1 MANELYPIFLKV
13 HQFDTLIIGGGEVGL
28 EKLTFLLKSS
38 PNACVTLVG
47 KQIKQEIK
55 VLASG
60 HTNVTLLEREFFNED
75 LTGIQ
80 IVIIATEDHE
90 TNVSIRNEAKSRDI
104 LVNVAD
110 TPDLCDFY
118 LGSIVT
124 KGDLKV
130 AISTN
135 GKSPTIAKRLKQ
147 VLNEALPDEMDGL
160 LQSMREIRDRLKGN
174 FGFKVKK
181 LNHITQSLV
190 SGEQSENP
198 CPEGCPLAQ
207 KH

>member
-1 MANELYPIFLKV
+1 MANELYPVFLKV
-13 HQFDTLIIGGGEVGL
+13 HTFDTLIVGGGDVGL
-28 EKLTFLLKSS
+28 EKLTFLLRSS
-38 PNACVTLVG
+38 PKAKVTLIG
-47 KQIKQEIK
+47 KTIKTEIK
-55 VLASG
+55 ELAEQ
-60 HTNVTLLEREFFNED
+60 HDNVSLFERPFFNED
-75 LTGIQ
+75 LTGMQ
-80 IVIIATEDHE
+80 MAIIATEDHQ
-90 TNVSIRNEAKSRDI
+90 TNLSIRNEAKSRDI

-110 TPDLCDFY
+110 TPEFCDFY

-135 GKSPTIAKRLKQ
+135 GKSPTIAKRLKE
-147 VLNEALPDEMDGL
+147 VLNEALPYELDDL
-160 LQSMREIRDRLKGN
+160 LQSMKSIRDSLKGN

-190 SGEQSENP
+190 SQEQTDNP

>member
-1 MANELYPIFLKV
+1 MANELYPVFLKV
-13 HQFDTLIIGGGEVGL
+13 HQFDTLIVGGGEVGL

-38 PNACVTLVG
+38 PRACVTIVG
-47 KQIKQEIK
+47 KQIKTEIK
-55 VLASG
+55 ILASG
-60 HTNVTLLEREFFNED
+60 HANVTLFEREFFNED
-75 LTGIQ
+75 LTGMQ
-80 IVIIATEDHE
+80 MVIIATEDHE

-124 KGDLKV
+124 KGDLKI

-147 VLNEALPDEMDGL
+147 ALNEALPDEMDSL
-160 LQSMREIRDRLKGN
+160 LQSMREIRDQLKGN

-190 SGEQSENP
+190 SQEQNENP